1 MPPLSSFF
9 SLLAHRVPFPTESI
23 KEDRYL
29 FSIIPCSFCMFP
41 FSTISTVT
49 EFDADSTEILE
60 LDMLFE
66 ASAAES
72 DKPEYFSH

>member
-1 MPPLSSFF
+1 
-9 SLLAHRVPFPTESI
+9 
-23 KEDRYL
+23 
-29 FSIIPCSFCMFP
+29 MFP